1 MPQSL
6 PVADGG
12 SFPGAAVGVFAPDI
26 MALSRRFL
34 ILAEGSFGPLS
45 SKTANACIRFVPD
58 EVAVVLDSGT
68 AGRTAQ
74 HVLGFGGN
82 IPVVATF
89 AAGMAYR
96 PNALLI
102 GIAPAGGQFP
112 DPWRSIVS
120 DALRAGLDVWSGLHT
135 MLGDDREFAE
145 LATASGATI
154 RDLRRMPAGLEV
166 ASGRVR
172 DLNATVVLTVGTDCN
187 IGKMTAQ
194 LQVQSSVRQLGHRVN
209 FAATGQTGIL
219 VEGRG
224 IAVDAVIAD
233 FIAGAAEA
241 LTIEAAD
248 GADIVLV
255 EGQGSIIHP
264 AYSGVTLGL
273 MHGALP
279 HAMVLCAQPS
289 RTTIH
294 RNPWVQIP
302 SLSHMVRV
310 YEGAMEM
317 LRPSPVI
324 AIALNTYDLEDREA
338 RKAIEC
344 VQSETGLP
352 TTDPVR
358 YEPLVI
364 AEAIAAFHVKRMSG
378 DGDTAV

>member
-1 MPQSL
+1 
-6 PVADGG
+6 
-12 SFPGAAVGVFAPDI
+12 

-45 SKTANACIRFVPD
+45 SKTANACIRYVPD
-58 EVAVVLDSGT
+58 EVAVVLDSGA

-74 HVLGFGGN
+74 DVLGFGGN
-82 IPVVATF
+82 IPVVGTF
-89 AAGMAYR
+89 AAGMTFR

-112 DPWRSIVS
+112 DAWRPIVG

-135 MLGDDREFAE
+135 MLGDDLEFAAVA
-145 LATASGATI
+145 LASGATI
-154 RDLRRMPAGLEV
+154 RDLRRAPAGLDV

-224 IAVDAVIAD
+224 IAVDAVVAD
-233 FIAGAAEA
+233 FIAGAAES
-241 LTIEAAD
+241 LTIEAASD
-248 GADIVLV
+248 ADIVLV
-255 EGQGSIIHP
+255 EGQGSLIHP

-294 RNPWVQIP
+294 RNPWVHIP
-302 SLSHMVRV
+302 SLSDMIRL
-310 YEGAMEM
+310 YEGAMES

-324 AIALNTYDLEDREA
+324 AIALNTYDLDECEA
-338 RKAIEC
+338 RKAIER
-344 VQSETGLP
+344 VRSETGLP

-364 AEAIAAFHVKRMSG
+364 AEAIVAFHVERMCSVG
-378 DGDTAV
+378 DAVA